1 MKISLSK
8 SPPCPSSNLG
18 ALHTRHKHGMLCVY
32 KRNASSMRDMRASH
46 THTINCKIN
55 MFHVCVT
62 CIHSVVS
69 CVVCRVSC
77 VVSCR
82 VMSCHVVSCH
92 VVSCRVS
99 CVVSCHV
106 VSCRVVSCVVCRVSC
121 VVFCSVLFCSVLFC
135 SDMSCHVMSCHV
147 MSCRMCTCT
156 QVQIYTYTKS
166 YEHFLIYQHVMKIS
180 VITITF
186 SYKNYKMLLTFY
198 VSAIILTV

>member
-1 MKISLSK
+1 MYV
-8 SPPCPSSNLG
+8 
-18 ALHTRHKHGMLCVY
+18 LH
-32 KRNASSMRDMRASH
+32 AF
-46 THTINCKIN
+46 I
-55 MFHVCVT
+55 
-62 CIHSVVS
+62 VS

-77 VVSCR
+77 VV
-82 VMSCHVVSCH
+82 
-92 VVSCRVS
+92 CRVS
-99 CVVSCHV
+99 CVVCR
-106 VSCRVVSCVVCRVSC
+106 VSCSVLFLHVMSYRVSCVVCRVSC
-121 VVFCSVLFCSVLFC
+121 VVCRVSCVVCRVSCSVLFL
-135 SDMSCHVMSCHV
+135 HVMSCHV

>member
-8 SPPCPSSNLG
+8 SPPCPLSNLG

-77 VVSCR
+77 VVCR
-82 VMSCHVVSCH
+82 
-92 VVSCRVS
+92 
-99 CVVSCHV
+99 
-106 VSCRVVSCVVCRVSC
+106 VSCVVCRVSC
-121 VVFCSVLFCSVLFC
+121 VVFCSVLFCS
-135 SDMSCHVMSCHV
+135 DMSCHVMSYV
-147 MSCRMCTCT
+147 YMYTSTN
-156 QVQIYTYTKS
+156 IY
-166 YEHFLIYQHVMKIS
+166 IYKV
-180 VITITF
+180 
-186 SYKNYKMLLTFY
+186 L
-198 VSAIILTV
+198 

>member
-1 MKISLSK
+1 MYV
-8 SPPCPSSNLG
+8 
-18 ALHTRHKHGMLCVY
+18 LHAFIVSCR
-32 KRNASSMRDMRASH
+32 
-46 THTINCKIN
+46 
-55 MFHVCVT
+55 
-62 CIHSVVS
+62 VS

-77 VVSCR
+77 VV
-82 VMSCHVVSCH
+82 
-92 VVSCRVS
+92 CRVS
-99 CVVSCHV
+99 CSVLFCSYMSCHI
-106 VSCRVVSCVVCRVSC
+106 VCRVSC
-121 VVFCSVLFCSVLFC
+121 VVCRVLFCSVLFC
-135 SDMSCHVMSCHV
+135 SDMSCHVMSCHVMSCHV

>member
-8 SPPCPSSNLG
+8 SPPCPLSNLG

-77 VVSCR
+77 VV
-82 VMSCHVVSCH
+82 
-92 VVSCRVS
+92 
-99 CVVSCHV
+99 
-106 VSCRVVSCVVCRVSC
+106 
-121 VVFCSVLFCSVLFC
+121 FCSVLFC
-135 SDMSCHVMSCHV
+135 SDMSCHVMSYV
-147 MSCRMCTCT
+147 YMYTSTN
-156 QVQIYTYTKS
+156 IY
-166 YEHFLIYQHVMKIS
+166 IYKVLWTFPYISTRCKIS
-180 VITITF
+180 VIMITF

>member
-8 SPPCPSSNLG
+8 SPPCPLSNLG

-62 CIHSVVS
+62 CIHSVV
-69 CVVCRVSC
+69 CRVSC
-77 VVSCR
+77 SVLFLH
-82 VMSCHVVSCH
+82 VMSY
-92 VVSCRVS
+92 R
-99 CVVSCHV
+99 
-106 VSCRVVSCVVCRVSC
+106 VSCVVCRVSC
-121 VVFCSVLFCSVLFC
+121 VVFCSVLFCSVLT
-135 SDMSCHVMSCHV
+135 CHV

>member
-1 MKISLSK
+1 MVGGMKISLSK
-8 SPPCPSSNLG
+8 SPPCPLSNLG

-77 VVSCR
+77 
-82 VMSCHVVSCH
+82 
-92 VVSCRVS
+92 
-99 CVVSCHV
+99 
-106 VSCRVVSCVVCRVSC
+106 
-121 VVFCSVLFCSVLFC
+121 SVLFCSVLT
-135 SDMSCHVMSCHV
+135 CHV

-166 YEHFLIYQHVMKIS
+166 YEHFLIYQHVVK
-180 VITITF
+180 
-186 SYKNYKMLLTFY
+186 
-198 VSAIILTV
+198 

>member
-8 SPPCPSSNLG
+8 SPHCPLSNLG

-77 VVSCR
+77 VVCR
-82 VMSCHVVSCH
+82 
-92 VVSCRVS
+92 
-99 CVVSCHV
+99 
-106 VSCRVVSCVVCRVSC
+106 VSCVVCRVSC
-121 VVFCSVLFCSVLFC
+121 SVLFCSVLT
-135 SDMSCHVMSCHV
+135 CHV

-166 YEHFLIYQHVMKIS
+166 YEHFLIYQHVVK
-180 VITITF
+180 
-186 SYKNYKMLLTFY
+186 
-198 VSAIILTV
+198 